1 MPKGRTGTIASRND
15 SSTGTHSRNS
25 SNGFGDVSFD
35 NSIGAAGTGDGLGAG
50 GVSSGVA
57 SGSSGDAALTAEQ
70 INNRLSE
77 AGPITVQMES
87 RTRHTVED
95 VEVTFSETPGIATVH
110 SASGQ
115 DYTVDYENGECDCP
129 HHAYTGATC
138 RHMEAVDRAMGI
150 ARERVAGS
158 YGQQAIAEIDAVDEA
173 NRNLMQVDQV
183 DDGHFYTDN
192 MEEFEQKL
200 TNGVGDVPYEYEN
213 VLNGQDVTFGLELE
227 FTGGDHEA
235 IARELYDQ
243 GILSDPYRL
252 GYASGSRNRT
262 SDPNKWH
269 MERDCSIVD
278 SYDRGGEIVSPVLK
292 DTPETWRNIEKI
304 CEVTKRHGGKI
315 NVKCGGHVHIGMEPL
330 DTARQRWKRFFKVT
344 SGYEEC
350 IYRAAGGDKGRIRSG
365 YTHYAMPFS
374 ERAEQGILQSR
385 SALNDEQDVRAMV
398 GRVTND
404 RYYGINLTNIR
415 NTARANT
422 VEFRYFN
429 GSLNPKQIQ
438 ANVKLASGI
447 MMAARKSR
455 TRDIQSIG
463 YEVSDNFK
471 RRGKMVN
478 DYKSTDRRSSK
489 KIAEFLDIIFTR
501 KSDKD
506 ALLDVFSRNSWR

>member
-1 MPKGRTGTIASRND
+1 MPKGRRDTIASRNN
-15 SSTGTHSRNS
+15 STGTHSRNS
-25 SNGFGDVSFD
+25 SNGFGDARIDDSFG
-35 NSIGAAGTGDGLGAG
+35 SASGDGLGAG
-50 GVSSGVA
+50 AGGA
-57 SGSSGDAALTAEQ
+57 MPGSEPEGEGLTAEQ
-70 INNRLSE
+70 INERLSE
-77 AGPITVQMES
+77 AGTITVSMES
-87 RTRHTVED
+87 RTRHRTED

-115 DYTVDYENGECDCP
+115 DYTVDYENEECDCP

-138 RHMEAVDRAMGI
+138 RHMEAVERAMGI

-278 SYDRGGEIVSPVLK
+278 SYDRGG
-292 DTPETWRNIEKI
+292 
-304 CEVTKRHGGKI
+304 
-315 NVKCGGHVHIGMEPL
+315 
-330 DTARQRWKRFFKVT
+330 
-344 SGYEEC
+344 
-350 IYRAAGGDKGRIRSG
+350 
-365 YTHYAMPFS
+365 
-374 ERAEQGILQSR
+374 
-385 SALNDEQDVRAMV
+385 
-398 GRVTND
+398 
-404 RYYGINLTNIR
+404 
-415 NTARANT
+415 
-422 VEFRYFN
+422 
-429 GSLNPKQIQ
+429 
-438 ANVKLASGI
+438 
-447 MMAARKSR
+447 
-455 TRDIQSIG
+455 
-463 YEVSDNFK
+463 
-471 RRGKMVN
+471 
-478 DYKSTDRRSSK
+478 
-489 KIAEFLDIIFTR
+489 
-501 KSDKD
+501 
-506 ALLDVFSRNSWR
+506 RNSFSSIKRYARNMEEH